1 MAKIIKISPLAE
13 VDLLDIAI
21 HIAADSVSASDE
33 FLQNMDE
40 RFSLLVTQPEMG
52 RQRPELGNI
61 IRSFAFRNY
70 VVFYDPIPE
79 GIFIVRVLH
88 GSRDIESI
96 F

>member
-21 HIAADSVSASDE
+21 HIATDSVSASDE

-52 RQRPELGNI
+52 RQRPELGNV
-61 IRSFAFRNY
+61 IRSFALRNY

>member
-40 RFSLLVTQPEMG
+40 RFLLLVTQPEMG
-52 RQRPELGNI
+52 R
-61 IRSFAFRNY
+61 
-70 VVFYDPIPE
+70 
-79 GIFIVRVLH
+79 
-88 GSRDIESI
+88 
-96 F
+96 

>member
-1 MAKIIKISPLAE
+1 MGKIIKISPLAE

-21 HIAADSVSASDE
+21 HIAAESISASDE

-52 RQRPELGNI
+52 RQRPELGNV

-70 VVFYDPIPE
+70 VVFYE
-79 GIFIVRVLH
+79 EVVGT
-88 GSRDIESI
+88 G
-96 F
+96 